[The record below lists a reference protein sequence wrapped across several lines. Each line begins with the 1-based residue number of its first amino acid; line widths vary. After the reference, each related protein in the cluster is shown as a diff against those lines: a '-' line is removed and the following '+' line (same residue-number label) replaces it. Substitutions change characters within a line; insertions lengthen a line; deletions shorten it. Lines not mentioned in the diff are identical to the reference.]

1 MVAQFLQ
8 LKIDIL
14 RNSIRQRPG
23 QLGGLAVALVY
34 GAIVVV
40 YIIGGLV
47 FLRGIDIETTRTAVI
62 ILGAVILCVYC
73 AIPFTLGV
81 DDPEDPRKF
90 ALLGIPTTRLAAS
103 LALSAL
109 IDAPSLFIA
118 AIAGGQI
125 FTWSRAPLPAIFA
138 VFAAIVIVVTCVLA
152 SRISASLASF
162 VFTTRR
168 ARDRSPLIGIA
179 ILVALVPVAVVL
191 AGVDWGHGGLTA
203 LGVVADVLGWTPLGA
218 AWAAPAAAAGGDVN
232 GALLRLLIALLF
244 SGVLFL
250 LWRRVIAVLAIL
262 PERHARS
269 RAHVGLGWFELLPR
283 TPAGAIA
290 ARTLTY
296 WGRDA
301 RYRTSFAAI
310 PVVALSLVIIFAV
323 VGVDVRSLALL
334 PIAIIFLF
342 LGWSAHNDVAMDN
355 TALWLNLST
364 STSGRDDRWGRIIP
378 PLVLGIPLL
387 AIGSV
392 ATAWISGDWT
402 LLPAL
407 VGVGACLLLSGL
419 GISSVVSAR
428 NPYATVRPGDSPFAA
443 PQGNAASGSVPQT
456 VSLLATAGCS
466 IPALTAAILALNFG
480 GLWAVISCIL
490 GLGVGIAVL
499 LVGVSRGA
507 TLYNARTSELLE
519 LALQN

>member
-8 LKIDIL
+8 LKIDML
-14 RNSIRQRPG
+14 RNSIRRGPG
-23 QLGGLAVALVY
+23 QLGGPAVALVF

-40 YIIGGLV
+40 YTIGGLV
-47 FLRGIDIETTRTAVI
+47 FLRGVEIETTRTAVI
-62 ILGAVILCVYC
+62 VLGAVIVCLYCV
-73 AIPFTLGV
+73 IPFTLGV

-109 IDAPSLFIA
+109 VGTPSLFIV

-125 FTWSRAPLPAIFA
+125 FTWGRAPLPAVFA
-138 VFAAIVIVVTCVLA
+138 VLAAIVIVVTCVLA

-168 ARDRSPLIGIA
+168 ARDRSPVIGIA
-179 ILVALVPVAVVL
+179 ILIALVPAAVVL
-191 AGVDWGHGGLTA
+191 AGVDWGRGGLVA
-203 LGVVADVLGWTPLGA
+203 LGKVADVIGWTPLGA

-232 GALLRLLIALLF
+232 GALLKLLIASIF
-244 SGVLFL
+244 AGILFL
-250 LWRRVIAVLAIL
+250 IWRGVIALLAIL

-269 RAHVGLGWFELLPR
+269 RAHVGLGWFELFPR

-296 WGRDA
+296 WGRDS
-301 RYRTSFAAI
+301 RYWTSFAAI
-310 PVVALSLVIIFAV
+310 PAVALSLVVIFAI

-334 PIAIIFLF
+334 PIAITFLF

-378 PLVLGIPLL
+378 LLVAGLPLLVL
-387 AIGSV
+387 GSV
-392 ATAWISGDWT
+392 ATVWIVGDWT
-402 LLPAL
+402 LLPAV
-407 VGVGACLLLSGL
+407 VGVSACLLLSGL

-443 PQGNAASGSVPQT
+443 PQGNGASGSVPQA

-466 IPALTAAILALNFG
+466 VPALTAAILALNFG
-480 GLWAVISCIL
+480 GVWAAISCIA
-490 GLGVGIAVL
+490 GLGVGISVL
-499 LVGVSRGA
+499 LVGISRGA
-507 TLYNARTSELLE
+507 ALYNARTSELLE
-519 LALQN
+519 FALQN